1 MTIVPSTFSTAATAT
16 MPGILNQAVFASV
29 VKGEKQYCKIR
40 KYFHNL
46 TFFSREW
53 SKKKMFFFFKEKK
66 ATARLRLTSLL
77 QVKKRPLSPS
87 SKTPSLGISVVLSV
101 VLPFT
106 LAAWSASIVI
116 LDLLCL

>member
-46 TFFSREW
+46 TFFFSRMV
-53 SKKKMFFFFKEKK
+53 KKENGVFLGEKSFCKTTTYLFTSGKK
-66 ATARLRLTSLL
+66 ATPLSLL
-77 QVKKRPLSPS
+77 
-87 SKTPSLGISVVLSV
+87 
-101 VLPFT
+101 
-106 LAAWSASIVI
+106 
-116 LDLLCL
+116 